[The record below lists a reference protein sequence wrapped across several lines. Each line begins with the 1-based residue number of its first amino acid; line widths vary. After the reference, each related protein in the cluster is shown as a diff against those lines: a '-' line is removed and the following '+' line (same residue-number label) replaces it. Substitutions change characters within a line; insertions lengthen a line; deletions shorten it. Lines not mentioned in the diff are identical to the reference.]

1 MKDIRYYTVKENT
14 ISIHDEPTLNDSHF
28 ESIIDI
34 NDVESL
40 RYYRNNFRF
49 VRSLDIAGQ

>member
-1 MKDIRYYTVKENT
+1 MKATRYYTVKENT
-14 ISIHDEPTLNDSHF
+14 ISIHDEPTLKDSHF

-40 RYYRNNFRF
+40 KYYRNNFRF
-49 VRSLDIAGQ
+49 VRAWDIAGE